1 MKYRPNITQSD
12 TNTGTAS
19 LDNLRTQRMQ
29 Q

>member
-12 TNTGTAS
+12 TNTGAAS
-19 LDNLRTQRMQ
+19 FDNLRTQRMQ